1 MRIIIAIII
10 KQFCFI
16 AAFSFPPFSQRCCRF
31 NALILASQTDGVN
44 SFFATIGEN
53 AGILFGECAYPAA
66 KTGGAIRRL
75 SAVRYIAPRE
85 KPPHVVAWAFGTA
98 RRGKCERGTFA
109 VPLSRLIRAG
119 NGTLQESMRSPLLQ
133 EKNRPMWW
141 HGLLA
146 QQGEESVKGEPLRFP
161 FRV

>member
-16 AAFSFPPFSQRCCRF
+16 AAFSFPPFSQRCYRF

-66 KTGGAIRRL
+66 KTDGAIRRL
-75 SAVRYIAPRE
+75 SAVRYIAPN
-85 KPPHVVAWAFGTA
+85 KKTA
-98 RRGKCERGTFA
+98 PQGSMGFWHSKERK
-109 VPLSRLIRAG
+109 V
-119 NGTLQESMRSPLLQ
+119 
-133 EKNRPMWW
+133 
-141 HGLLA
+141 
-146 QQGEESVKGEPLRFP
+146 
-161 FRV
+161 